1 MSINDLKN
9 SPAESLGVPR
19 ERRPKHVAVIMDGNG
34 RWAEQQNLPRIEG
47 HLRGVEAVR
56 RTMEACQDFGIETL
70 TLFCLSSENWK
81 RPAQELEFLMAL
93 LREYLIGERESLVEN
108 NLRLKI
114 IGRRERLPQDVQIEM
129 DRTLK
134 ACRDN
139 DGMTL
144 VLAINYGSRSEIV
157 DAITAIAKRVQAG
170 EVECDAITEEMVE
183 QHLYTASLPDPDLL
197 IRTSGEM
204 RISNFLLWQISY
216 AEIWV
221 TATLWPEFDKQH
233 LAEAIQDYA
242 ARDRRYGGLQTP
254 LESSV

>member
-1 MSINDLKN
+1 MNEPITSQDDYLC
-9 SPAESLGVPR
+9 VPL

-34 RWAEQQNLPRIEG
+34 RWAEQQRLPRIEG
-47 HLRGVEAVR
+47 HLRGVDAVR
-56 RTMEACQDFGIETL
+56 RTMEACQDFGVETL

-108 NLRLKI
+108 NLQLKI

-129 DRTLK
+129 DRTLE
-134 ACRDN
+134 ACSTN
-139 DGMTL
+139 TGMTL
-144 VLAINYGSRSEIV
+144 VLAINYGSRCEIA
-157 DAITAIAKRVQAG
+157 DAMTAIARRVLAG
-170 EVECDAITEEMVE
+170 EVTCDQISEELVSE
-183 QHLYTASLPDPDLL
+183 HLYTADLPDPDLL

-221 TATLWPEFDKQH
+221 TQTLWPEFDRQH
-233 LAEAIQDYA
+233 LAEAINDYA
-242 ARDRRYGGLQTP
+242 CRNRRYGGLKP
-254 LESSV
+254 HPGSSV

>member
-1 MSINDLKN
+1 MNELKK
-9 SPAESLGVPR
+9 SPTESLGVPS

-93 LREYLIGERESLVEN
+93 LREYLIGERASLVEN

-114 IGRRERLPQDVQIEM
+114 IGRRERLPQEVQIEM
-129 DRTLK
+129 DRTLE
-134 ACRDN
+134 ACRNN

-157 DAITAIAKRVQAG
+157 DAMSAIARRVQAG
-170 EVECDAITEEMVE
+170 ELECEMITEEMVG

-221 TATLWPEFDKQH
+221 TDTLWPEFDKQH
-233 LAEAIQDYA
+233 LAEAIQNYA
-242 ARDRRYGGLQTP
+242 ARDRRYGGLQTSA
-254 LESSV
+254 ESPV

>member
-1 MSINDLKN
+1 MNELKN

-56 RTMEACQDFGIETL
+56 RTMEACQDFGVETL

-129 DRTLK
+129 DRTLE

-139 DGMTL
+139 DGMIL

-157 DAITAIAKRVQAG
+157 DAMTAIARRVQAG
-170 EVECDAITEEMVE
+170 EVECETITEEMVG

-221 TATLWPEFDKQH
+221 TDTLWPEFDKHH
-233 LAEAIQDYA
+233 LAEAIQNYA
-242 ARDRRYGGLQTP
+242 ARDRRYGGLQTSV
-254 LESSV
+254 ESPV

>member
-1 MSINDLKN
+1 MLDPLLIPL
-9 SPAESLGVPR
+9 

-47 HLRGVEAVR
+47 HLRGVESVR
-56 RTMEACQDFGIETL
+56 RTMEACQEFGIQAL

-93 LREYLIGERESLVEN
+93 LREYLIAERESLVEN
-108 NLRLKI
+108 NLQLQI
-114 IGRRERLPQDVQIEM
+114 IGRRERLPQEVQLEM
-129 DRTLK
+129 DRTLE
-134 ACRDN
+134 ACRSN

-157 DAITAIAKRVQAG
+157 DAVTAIAEK
-170 EVECDAITEEMVE
+170 VERGQLRSDQVSEQLVS
-183 QHLYTASLPDPDLL
+183 QHLYTSSLPDPDLL

-216 AEIWV
+216 AELWV
-221 TATLWPEFDKQH
+221 TPTLWPEFDRQH
-233 LAEAIQDYA
+233 LAEAI
-242 ARDRRYGGLQTP
+242 RDFASRNRRFGGLANSNQQS
-254 LESSV
+254 LV